1 MWPTWWLSN
10 LLIYLL
16 QRFKNNQNER
26 VVGLSEV
33 AKRRR
38 EQRNVVTMKFN
49 LINYLL
55 ETVSVLMSLLVKNF
69 FVDLLYYLVN
79 YCGTPLVYY
88 LGIEENRRQAEEYF
102 RQFYL
107 FLSLN
112 MLKYSRELSIFRSN
126 IRIFR
131 RQRVGPEFVQTL
143 SESVDTRTHRHQK

>member
-1 MWPTWWLSN
+1 MWPTWSLSN
-10 LLIYLL
+10 LLIL

-102 RQFYL
+102 RQFC
-107 FLSLN
+107 F
-112 MLKYSRELSIFRSN
+112 IF
-126 IRIFR
+126 II
-131 RQRVGPEFVQTL
+131 
-143 SESVDTRTHRHQK
+143 

>member
-102 RQFYL
+102 RQFC
-107 FLSLN
+107 F
-112 MLKYSRELSIFRSN
+112 IF
-126 IRIFR
+126 II
-131 RQRVGPEFVQTL
+131 
-143 SESVDTRTHRHQK
+143 